1 MYNALLCY
9 SKYAINIWFML
20 SFKVQMGK
28 IRTLLID
35 SQTEDCSQYVL
46 KILANFSL
54 NVLIKKVLKKFII
67 TKNKHK

>member
-1 MYNALLCY
+1 
-9 SKYAINIWFML
+9 ML